1 MLMLPRVI
9 CSLLLVLVALSPSLS
24 LCLCLPFYCTFY
36 ASFAVMYIICMYKC
50 ETIFAGM
57 SPQKYNIYLLC
68 LMLLPSL
75 LLFLVLFLCL
85 YSAKNSYKY
94 AILKRKY
101 FNEEEEKRA
110 KAECDVNHVWTH
122 VLETEIININA
133 VTMAFKFLLFFF
145 ISSSFFFLLFFVFCF
160 TRFLMFKRRRKK
172 TYEDNLNSF
181 PLRLMK
187 VWALCL
193 RLCVLQHNRIL
204 SATFSCSLWCLLSVS
219 ACF

>member
-1 MLMLPRVI
+1 MF
-9 CSLLLVLVALSPSLS
+9 VAVGFSRSLS
-24 LCLCLPFYCTFY
+24 LSLSVSVSPILLHILCLVCSDVYNMYVQVRDDFCWHVSPKIQHL
-36 ASFAVMYIICMYKC
+36 FA
-50 ETIFAGM
+50 
-57 SPQKYNIYLLC
+57 LLC